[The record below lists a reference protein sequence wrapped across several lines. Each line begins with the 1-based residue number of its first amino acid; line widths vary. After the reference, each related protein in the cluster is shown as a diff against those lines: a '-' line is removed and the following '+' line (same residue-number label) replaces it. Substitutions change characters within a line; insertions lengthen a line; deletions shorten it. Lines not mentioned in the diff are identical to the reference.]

1 MSKLWEDTLTHLELN
16 LSSQHFSTWIKP
28 LKLVKIEQD
37 MVYLEVPNRFVLD
50 WVKDNYSKLIQ
61 KILEELSAVN
71 YRLQFSVTG
80 HARDVLPRPGETREI
95 PNLPVNNQKKA
106 VNNIHGNIRRATRIF
121 PNL

>member
-1 MSKLWEDTLTHLELN
+1 MINDAGMSKLWEDTLTHLELN

-80 HARDVLPRPGETREI
+80 HARDGLPRPGENTR
-95 PNLPVNNQKKA
+95 NS
-106 VNNIHGNIRRATRIF
+106 
-121 PNL
+121 